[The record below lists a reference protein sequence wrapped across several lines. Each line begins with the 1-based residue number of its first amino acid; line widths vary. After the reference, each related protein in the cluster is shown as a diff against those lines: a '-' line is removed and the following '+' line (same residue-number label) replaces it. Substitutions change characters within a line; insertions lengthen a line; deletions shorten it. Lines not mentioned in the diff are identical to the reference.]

1 MKKLFSLVLITLVAL
16 GYTKAQVDTVYK
28 QNFSGG
34 IPAGWANFGTSNGSP
49 NTWVKWRFTTAG
61 CHDAY
66 DNGAKIT
73 SPTAANGFLLFD
85 SDSLDNGAQAGNF
98 GNGPAPAPQVVTLT
112 TTAINI
118 ASTPYVRLQFYQ
130 YFRNLQSNTVL
141 GISTDSSNWFFDT
154 LNTSITVNVN
164 TPSNDKQIID
174 LSPYIAQGANTG
186 KLYLSWIM
194 DPAYYYF
201 WQIDDILIT
210 SLPDYDLTAKQA
222 FGSKGT
228 TGLFYGSIP
237 VSQFTS
243 TDSFQ
248 AFATY
253 GNTGSVTQSNI
264 NTNFNL
270 LKGTALVDSALA
282 DPVVASLPY
291 GVDTTVTPARQF
303 GTNGIAK
310 YTVAVDVRSSDSA
323 NFDAGTNRDSLYF
336 SVTDSVFSNSTSLA
350 VGSSAYYLLEQN
362 QGVSFTLGNLYEVTQ
377 TDTVTSV
384 TTALLG
390 GTGNTSPGSIVQ
402 ASIYA
407 VTAGNTLSYSSNQPV
422 VSTYNKTLT
431 SGNITAIN
439 AANVVPVTLPINF
452 QTGNAVLA
460 PGLYW
465 VGVSA
470 SYTPDSNVI
479 LATTLKTQ
487 TGCLAGA
494 PDPSVQNTLQAFNVG
509 VPYVN
514 MNFGHASSL
523 LWANWSRNPS
533 TSPVKAGQNVTFTG
547 SSNASVNA
555 TYTWTFY
562 SDSDAYYES
571 YDTGKVVTTSFPQ
584 SSTSFTGKDVINAC
598 VTVHDGGNS
607 VTYCNTVNVRP
618 LGVGINET
626 TLLNDV
632 SLAPNPTNGKVNV
645 TVDGISGPVSIIV
658 ENLLGEVVKTF
669 EGEANGSFNKTYDL
683 SALSNGIYLVKVTN
697 GGAAATKKLS
707 ISK

>member
-16 GYTKAQVDTVYK
+16 GYTKAQVDTVYT

-34 IPAGWANFGTSNGSP
+34 IPAGWANYGTSNGSP
-49 NTWVKWRFTTAG
+49 NTWVKWRYTTVG

-73 SPTAANGFLLFD
+73 SPTAGNGFLLFD
-85 SDSLDNGAQAGNF
+85 SDSLDNGAVAGNF
-98 GNGPAPAPQVVTLT
+98 GLGPAPAPQIVTLT

-118 ASTPYVRLQFYQ
+118 ATTPHVRLQFYQ
-130 YFRNLQSNTVL
+130 YFRNLQSTTVL
-141 GISTDSSNWFFDT
+141 GVSTDSVNWFLDT
-154 LNTSITVNVN
+154 INTSITINVQ
-164 TPSNDKQIID
+164 TPSNNKQIID

-194 DPAYYYF
+194 SPAYYYF

-210 SLPDYDLTAKQA
+210 TLPNNDLSAKSA
-222 FGSKGT
+222 FGAKGPN
-228 TGLFYGSIP
+228 GLFYGSIP
-237 VSQFTS
+237 LSQFTS

-248 AFATY
+248 AFGTY
-253 GNTGSVTQSNI
+253 GNTGSLTQSNI
-264 NTNFNL
+264 NTTFTL
-270 LKGTALVDSALA
+270 LKGAVAEDSAYA
-282 DPVVASLPY
+282 VPQVASLPY

-310 YTVAVDVRSSDSA
+310 YTVAVNSYSDSA
-323 NFDAGTNRDSLYF
+323 NFDAGTNRDSLFF

-377 TDTVTSV
+377 ADTVTSI

-402 ASIYA
+402 GAIYA
-407 VTAGNTLSYSSNQPV
+407 VTVSGATLSYSSTQPV
-422 VSTYNKTLT
+422 VTTYNKTLT
-431 SGNITAIN
+431 SGNITAVN
-439 AANVVPVTLPINF
+439 AANVTPVTLPVNY
-452 QTGNAVLA
+452 QSGNAVLA
-460 PGLYW
+460 PGMYW
-465 VGVSA
+465 VAVSA

-479 LATTLKTQ
+479 LATTLNTQ
-487 TGCLAGA
+487 TGCLAAA
-494 PDPSVQNTLQAFNVG
+494 PDPSVQNQLQAFNVG
-509 VPYVN
+509 VPFVN
-514 MNFGHASSL
+514 LNLGHASSL
-523 LWANWSRNPS
+523 LWTTWSRNPT

-547 SSNASVNA
+547 TSNASPSA

-571 YDTGKVVTTSFPQ
+571 YDTGKIVTTSFPQ
-584 SSTSFTGKDVINAC
+584 SATSATGKDVITAC

-607 VTYCNTVNVRP
+607 ATYCNTVNVRP

-632 SLAPNPTNGKVNV
+632 SLSPNPSNGKVNV
-645 TVDGISGPVSIIV
+645 TVDGISGAVSITV

-683 SALSNGIYLVKVTN
+683 SALSNGIYLVKITN